1 MRVKYEYNTVVRAYT
16 YHALRETCKRHNNRR
31 IGTHFH
37 SFIRTRAHSLARAV
51 AVAVAVAVK
60 RERKKS
66 VEI

>member
-16 YHALRETCKRHNNRR
+16 YYALRETCKRHNNRR

-51 AVAVAVAVK
+51 AVAVAVK
-60 RERKKS
+60 REREKS